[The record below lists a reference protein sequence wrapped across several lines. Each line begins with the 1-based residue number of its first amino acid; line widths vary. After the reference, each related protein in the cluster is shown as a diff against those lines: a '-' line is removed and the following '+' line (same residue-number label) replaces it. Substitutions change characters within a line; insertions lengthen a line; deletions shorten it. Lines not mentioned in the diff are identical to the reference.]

1 MNNHETSV
9 PHLDMTDDVKMS
21 ILEAIRSNEYY
32 GYACVFYYIFMND
45 LALLSEENDLWIH
58 KVNTEDDKWV
68 LVDKDF
74 VINLYRDSLVT
85 EFGKLVDY
93 YQAQVTH
100 ESCPYSQ
107 TIDTLTQAINTMKHY
122 GNTVVDE
129 ASKFFEIEDFQEF
142 VKNYLTH
149 ENLIEFTTDLFKY
162 TYDI

>member
-21 ILEAIRSNEYY
+21 ILEAIRSNEY
-32 GYACVFYYIFMND
+32 GYACVFYIFMND

-58 KVNTEDDKWV
+58 KVNTENDKWV
-68 LVDKDF
+68 LVDKSF

-100 ESCPYSQ
+100 KAVLIRKP
-107 TIDTLTQAINTMKHY
+107 D
-122 GNTVVDE
+122 
-129 ASKFFEIEDFQEF
+129 
-142 VKNYLTH
+142 
-149 ENLIEFTTDLFKY
+149 NLSY
-162 TYDI
+162 